1 MVTHAG
7 CHAPPIVEGQEI
19 LIISGLAALSRGHFL
34 CFFVR
39 PGAVKWHLNAPRGAA
54 GVKSSGP
61 EALRTGWQNAVEAPG
76 LDFVH
81 GSAPGLNF
89 LVSGLLLTPVSSFG
103 RRFTSGL
110 VYRPVPGPDFFGLV
124 RGFLLEFHGL
134 DFQLLGLASNL
145 VFIVVG
151 QKVEENIHGIEHQV
165 NYSMDQDLGSLI
177 VVVVII
183 TIITVITVIMV
194 ITILI
199 ISSVPLPVASGCAGF
214 TSL

>member
-19 LIISGLAALSRGHFL
+19 LIISGLAALSRGRFL
-34 CFFVR
+34 RFFVR

-76 LDFVH
+76 L
-81 GSAPGLNF
+81 NF
-89 LVSGLLLTPVSSFG
+89 LMSGLLLTSVSSFG

-124 RGFLLEFHGL
+124 RGFLLEFHGF